1 MLPLLFHQLK
11 DSHYANNEIHQ
22 DNQDQLFQNKPIG
35 LSLKLKSFE
44 STQISISVGR
54 SYIIEYPYKLLAS
67 KYMIHE
73 VGLLISYDFK
83 DLLLA
88 SA

>member
-1 MLPLLFHQLK
+1 MQIMKFIK
-11 DSHYANNEIHQ
+11 IIKIN
-22 DNQDQLFQNKPIG
+22 FWTQNKPIG

-44 STQISISVGR
+44 LTQISISVGR
-54 SYIIEYPYKLLAS
+54 SYIIEYPFKLLAS

-83 DLLLA
+83 NLLLA

>member
-1 MLPLLFHQLK
+1 MQIMKFIK
-11 DSHYANNEIHQ
+11 IIKIN
-22 DNQDQLFQNKPIG
+22 FWTQNKPIG

-44 STQISISVGR
+44 LTQISISVGR
-54 SYIIEYPYKLLAS
+54 SYIIEYQYKLLAS

>member
-1 MLPLLFHQLK
+1 MQIMKFIK
-11 DSHYANNEIHQ
+11 IIKIN
-22 DNQDQLFQNKPIG
+22 FWTQNKPIG

-44 STQISISVGR
+44 LTQISISVGR

-73 VGLLISYDFK
+73 VGLLISYGFK

>member
-1 MLPLLFHQLK
+1 MQIMKFIK
-11 DSHYANNEIHQ
+11 IIKIN
-22 DNQDQLFQNKPIG
+22 FWTQNKPIG

-44 STQISISVGR
+44 LTQISISVGR
-54 SYIIEYPYKLLAS
+54 SYIIEYQYKLLAS

-73 VGLLISYDFK
+73 VGLLISYGFK

>member
-1 MLPLLFHQLK
+1 MQIMKFIK
-11 DSHYANNEIHQ
+11 IIKIN
-22 DNQDQLFQNKPIG
+22 FWTQNKPIG

-44 STQISISVGR
+44 LTQISISVGR

>member
-1 MLPLLFHQLK
+1 MQIMKFIK
-11 DSHYANNEIHQ
+11 IIKIN
-22 DNQDQLFQNKPIG
+22 FWTQNKPIG

-44 STQISISVGR
+44 LTQISISVGR
-54 SYIIEYPYKLLAS
+54 SYIIEYQYKLLAS

-73 VGLLISYDFK
+73 VGLLMSYDFK